1 MREEQ
6 KTMSKKTE
14 PTAAEIAQRA
24 AERLERWHVA
34 VNVLKKLEPEA
45 WRNDWYLLP
54 LDQLEIKANE
64 ARERADLRR
73 HANAGSVAA

>member
-1 MREEQ
+1 
-6 KTMSKKTE
+6 MSKKTE
-14 PTAAEIAQRA
+14 PTEAEIAQRA